1 MILNKNGKNIIAL
14 GSSTSQI
21 NNNLIKNHDE
31 VTIDDVLPKIDTLYN
46 NDISLDDNI
55 NNLSNIMFL
64 NKIFF
69 TDNMI
74 YELLTEEY
82 KNKIVTILSNNFIF
96 FNQFINNEDNKII
109 SEILYK
115 LIYENNKFFS
125 NHYTNII
132 NTTLDKRQLFATFK
146 TLYFGSKIFN
156 KLSDLK
162 EVNIYNYV
170 NRLFQLYY
178 ELVTTQEE
186 AKEHYGDFLLHAIK
200 LNPFIIMEQFF
211 ISNENNSIPFFVN
224 KDHFTQ
230 IFINKIYKPSNT
242 VTKKKITFEIS
253 KFLSKIANKYNYST
267 INYILKSLNPVFLD
281 FERLLTYCKNEIF
294 IFAYIKACSISHTKR
309 LMNILIIKWSNSA
322 TDVRKSYSS
331 DDLLFTKLI
340 LICCNKLEKEDPL
353 TSLES
358 QFAHNSVFLNGVSKR
373 LVNPLPMIVERTM
386 IIAKKITNNKV
397 NYDTKVEIEFFDG
410 DIEDDKDFENLNV
423 MDKPKEVVNESK
435 EISKLEDNIKQI
447 SLSNNEPLTN
457 DINKRIFFIKDF
469 LKQLLSVSSN
479 STNKLSAKEVLN
491 EGCKLMNLKLK
502 HNKTEELKFYVEELL
517 PLLIN
522 IKNTNENEDS
532 EFLESYKIKCIIC
545 LIKAYPSKALDLLLE
560 NLFFKEFNIQQ
571 RLSILT
577 SIGVGCLEIRNET
590 SLPKNDNNTVLSEN
604 NNIKNDIFIHDDLM
618 KKSQI
623 TWRSRKLDLEK
634 QESTQKTRKLR
645 TENTMII
652 IKVCYSLIAG
662 WLRGIEL
669 GATFDRIFK
678 EHYLRCLSLV
688 YSLISDEKHL
698 DPNRDLENGVKEV
711 LVDAF
716 KQDIIIDK
724 DTLKDTNLM

>member
-21 NNNLIKNHDE
+21 NNNLIKNYDD
-31 VTIDDVLPKIDTLYN
+31 VSIDDVLPNIDTLYN
-46 NDISLDDNI
+46 NDISLEDN
-55 NNLSNIMFL
+55 NHLSNIMFL
-64 NKIFF
+64 NKICF
-69 TDNMI
+69 TDKII

-82 KNKIVTILSNNFIF
+82 KNKIITILSNNFIF
-96 FNQFINNEDNKII
+96 FNQFINNEDTKII

-115 LIYENNKFFS
+115 LIYENNKAFS

-132 NTTLDKRQLFATFK
+132 NTTLDKRQLLATFK

-156 KLSDLK
+156 KLLDLK

-170 NRLFQLYY
+170 NRLFHLYY
-178 ELVTTQEE
+178 ELVTTQGE

-200 LNPFIIMEQFF
+200 LNAFIIMEQFF

-309 LMNILIIKWSNSA
+309 LMNVLIIKWSNSA
-322 TDVRKSYSS
+322 TAVKKSYSS

-386 IIAKKITNNKV
+386 IIARRITNNKV
-397 NYDTKVEIEFFDG
+397 DYETKVEIEFFDG

-423 MDKPKEVVNESK
+423 MDKLEEVENESK
-435 EISKLEDNIKQI
+435 EILKLEDNVKQI
-447 SLSNNEPLTN
+447 SLSSNEPLTN

-479 STNKLSAKEVLN
+479 STNKLSCKEVLN

-502 HNKTEELKFYVEELL
+502 HKKTEELKFYVEELL

-522 IKNTNENEDS
+522 IKETNENEDS

-577 SIGVGCLEIRNET
+577 SIGVGCLEIKNET

-623 TWRSRKLDLEK
+623 TWRSRKLDLKK
-634 QESTQKTRKLR
+634 QESTQKTRILR

-662 WLRGIEL
+662 WLRGIDL

-716 KQDIIIDK
+716 KQDILIDK